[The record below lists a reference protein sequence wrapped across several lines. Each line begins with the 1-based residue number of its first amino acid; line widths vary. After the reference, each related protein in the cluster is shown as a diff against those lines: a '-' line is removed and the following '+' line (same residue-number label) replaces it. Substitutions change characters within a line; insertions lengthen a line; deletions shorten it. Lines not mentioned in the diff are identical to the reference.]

1 MKKTSLLV
9 LLVFALVLGACAPAA
24 PSEEVVTAEEAAPA
38 EEEAP
43 AEETAEEEI
52 YIPVIALG
60 FQHQFWQAV
69 KMGADQAAEEFG
81 VTITFEGP
89 EAETMIDKQVDMMKI
104 ALGNNPAALCMA
116 AIDPESVRADIEAAK
131 ANGLKVVGFDS
142 GMGDLGDTHCSTDN
156 YAAGELA
163 AENAGRLLD
172 GEGKVGIVGH
182 SQTMID
188 AIQRV
193 EGFVDYMEENYP
205 DIEVV
210 DIQYGDGDHLKSADI
225 AKSMLVAFPDI
236 AALYASNEGAA
247 AGTYNGIKEIN
258 KIGEI
263 LIIGFDSSKAL
274 KDAVRAGE
282 IAGAITQDPIG
293 VGYKSVEAAV
303 KLINGESVEEFI
315 DTGAYWYDA
324 SNMDEDH
331 IAPLL
336 YD

>member
-1 MKKTSLLV
+1 MKRLSVFLAVLMVLV
-9 LLVFALVLGACAPAA
+9 LVGCGAPQ
-24 PSEEVVTAEEAAPA
+24 
-38 EEEAP
+38 
-43 AEETAEEEI
+43 ETSQAEEEI

-89 EAETMIDKQVDMMKI
+89 EAETMVDKQVDMMKT
-104 ALGNNPAALCMA
+104 ALGKNPAALCMA
-116 AIDPESVRADIEAAK
+116 AIDPESVRADLEAAK
-131 ANGLKVVGFDS
+131 AKGLKVVGFDA
-142 GMGDLGDTHCSTDN
+142 GLGDMGDTHCSTDN
-156 YAAGELA
+156 YAAGALA
-163 AENAGRLLD
+163 AENAARLLD
-172 GEGKVGIVGH
+172 GKGKIGIIGH

-193 EGFVDYMEENYP
+193 DGFVEYMEENHP
-205 DIEVV
+205 DIEIV
-210 DIQYGDGDHLKSADI
+210 DTQYGDGDHLKSADI
-225 AKSMLVAFPDI
+225 AKSMLVAFPDL
-236 AALYASNEGAA
+236 AAIYASNEGSAV
-247 AGTYNGIKEIN
+247 GTYNGIKEIN

-293 VGYKSVEAAV
+293 MGYKSVEAAV
-303 KLINGESVEEFI
+303 KLIRGESVEEFI

-324 SNMDEDH
+324 TNMDEDH